1 MPPASVRMRKA
12 LHQLVIPALQ
22 EQGFR
27 GQYPRFYREYSPYR
41 IDIIEFF
48 SLRGGG
54 GFEVGATVI
63 FPKMSLRE
71 DRNFYEMFENQIPV
85 DISYGQTIIRHGI
98 DGPFKGA
105 FYYAD
110 VYECHYQVLDGDDC
124 SVISE
129 SSYYMAVGEK
139 RADTYQ
145 PQEGEILVQKADENT
160 CTRVAE
166 MVAEKLPALM
176 TWFEQ
181 MQTPKDLKK
190 WNKQD
195 MKEMRRAVW
204 RKKSAFYR
212 WIEERFKHV

>member
-12 LHQLVIPALQ
+12 LHQLVIPRLQ
-22 EQGFR
+22 EQGFQ

-54 GFEVGATVI
+54 GFSVGATVI

-71 DRNFYEMFENQIPV
+71 DRNFYEMFENQTPV

-110 VYECHYQVLDGDDC
+110 VYECHFQVRDGDDG
-124 SVISE
+124 SVVSE
-129 SSYYMAVGEK
+129 GSVYIAVGENQ
-139 RADTYQ
+139 ADTYQ

-160 CTRVAE
+160 CIRVAE

-176 TWFEQ
+176 AWFEQ
-181 MQTPKDLKK
+181 MQTPKNLKK

-195 MKEMRRAVW
+195 LKAMRRAQR

-212 WIEERFKHV
+212 WIEERLNHE